1 MFSDMKVSCAQ
12 NLLHIARAFMV
23 QAGQDGDCLVG
34 PWTTLLNAL
43 MPTWRERKK
52 LRESAIQIRVCLP
65 QLSVGEWATHLNPR
79 RPTQRT
85 GPGGWTTLLKAL
97 MPTQKKKTARKD
109 APHMV
114 VPGPLI
120 ILVCRS
126 LDHTLE
132 GYDDAH
138 TRTFKKV
145 RESAIYIRCSLDQ
158 FCRSHLNCA
167 KARSKAYEP

>member
-1 MFSDMKVSCAQ
+1 MSRWVGVSKEYLSVFRCESILWAKPPTHRKSVHGSSRSGWRLSCRSLDHTLECSDAHM
-12 NLLHIARAFMV
+12 
-23 QAGQDGDCLVG
+23 
-34 PWTTLLNAL
+34 
-43 MPTWRERKK
+43 ERKKK

-138 TRTFKKV
+138 TRIFKK
-145 RESAIYIRCSLDQ
+145 
-158 FCRSHLNCA
+158 CA
-167 KARSKAYEP
+167 KARSTFAAPWTSFVGPT